1 MGVSCRTCV
10 APDVSLPPNRMQS
23 LLDLFHQLTDVK
35 ELVQVGG
42 YVGLTAIIFAET
54 GLLIG
59 FFLPGDS
66 LLVTAGLLS
75 AQPQFGLNVW
85 LLGLLLT
92 VAAILGNSLGY
103 VIGRYSGPRLFT
115 RDDSLL
121 FKKKHLFRAQEFYTK
136 HGGKTLVIARFMPI
150 VRTFVPVVA
159 GMAQMNVRAYTAY
172 NVLGAVL
179 WIWSM
184 LFVGYF
190 LGRFIPGVDRHIEK
204 VIILV
209 IFLSLLPGLISWWR
223 ERKRSAADS

>member
-1 MGVSCRTCV
+1 
-10 APDVSLPPNRMQS
+10 MQS
-23 LLDLFHQLTDVK
+23 LLDLFHQLTDVQ
-35 ELVQVGG
+35 QVVRLGG

-54 GLLIG
+54 GLLVG

-75 AQPQFGLNVW
+75 SQPQFGLNIW
-85 LLGLLLT
+85 LLGALLT
-92 VAAILGNSLGY
+92 VAAIVGNSAGY
-103 VIGRYSGPRLFT
+103 AIGWYTGPKLFT

-121 FKKKHLFRAQEFYTK
+121 FKKRHLFRAHQFYEK

-159 GMAQMNVRAYTAY
+159 GLGRMPFRAYTAY

-184 LFVGYF
+184 LFIGYF
-190 LGRFIPGVDRHIEK
+190 LGRYIPGIEHHITK
-204 VIILV
+204 VILV
-209 IFLSLLPGLISWWR
+209 VIVLSLLPGIVSWAR
-223 ERKRSAADS
+223 ERARVPTA

>member
-1 MGVSCRTCV
+1 MS
-10 APDVSLPPNRMQS
+10 SLP
-23 LLDLFHQLTDVK
+23 DLFHQLTDVRQ
-35 ELVQVGG
+35 LVQAGG
-42 YVGLTAIIFAET
+42 YVGLTLIIFAET

-66 LLVTAGLLS
+66 LIVTAGLLA
-75 AQPQFGLNVW
+75 AQPQFGLHIW

-103 VIGRYSGPRLFT
+103 AIGKYSGPRLFT

-121 FKKKHLFRAQEFYTK
+121 FKKKHLFRAREFYEK
-136 HGGKTLVIARFMPI
+136 HGGKTLVLARFMPI

-159 GMAQMNVRAYTAY
+159 GMAEMDYKSYTAY

-184 LFVGYF
+184 LFIGFV
-190 LGRFIPGVDRHIEK
+190 LGRYIPGVEHHIEK
-204 VIILV
+204 VIIAV
-209 IFLSLLPGLISWWR
+209 IIVSLLPGLISWRR
-223 ERKRSAADS
+223 EKARAAAARPATDA

>member
-1 MGVSCRTCV
+1 MH
-10 APDVSLPPNRMQS
+10 S
-23 LLDLFHQLTDVK
+23 LLELFHQLTDVQT
-35 ELVQVGG
+35 LVRVGG

-75 AQPQFGLNVW
+75 AQPKYGLHIGV
-85 LLGLLLT
+85 LGMLLT
-92 VAAILGNSLGY
+92 GAAILGNTLGY
-103 VIGRYSGPRLFT
+103 MIGRYTGPRLFT

-121 FKKKHLFRAQEFYTK
+121 FKKKHLFRAQAFYQK

-159 GMAQMNVRAYTAY
+159 GMAGMPLRSYTAY

-184 LFVGYF
+184 LLIGAL
-190 LGRFIPGVDRHIEK
+190 LGRYIPGVEQHIEK
-204 VIILV
+204 VILLV
-209 IFLSLLPGLISWWR
+209 IFVSLLPGLISWWR
-223 ERKRSAADS
+223 ERNRAASTPSTTDV

>member
-1 MGVSCRTCV
+1 
-10 APDVSLPPNRMQS
+10 MQS
-23 LLDLFHQLTDVK
+23 LVDLFHQLSDVRH
-35 ELVQVGG
+35 LVQVGG

-75 AQPQFGLNVW
+75 SQPEFGLNVW
-85 LLGLLLT
+85 GLGVILT
-92 VAAILGNSLGY
+92 GAAILGNTVGY
-103 VIGRYSGPRLFT
+103 MIGKYSGPRLFT

-121 FKKKHLFRAQEFYTK
+121 FKKKHLFAAQAFYEK

-159 GMAQMNVRAYTAY
+159 GLAKMDFKRYTAY

-184 LFVGYF
+184 LLTGYI
-190 LGRFIPGVDRHIEK
+190 LGRYIPGVEHHIEK
-204 VIILV
+204 VILLV
-209 IFLSLLPGLISWWR
+209 IFLSLLPGLISWW
-223 ERKRSAADS
+223 KGRSRSPLADPTLPGDG

>member
-1 MGVSCRTCV
+1 MDSF
-10 APDVSLPPNRMQS
+10 
-23 LLDLFHQLTDVK
+23 LDLFHQLTDVQQ
-35 ELVQVGG
+35 LVRAGG

-66 LLVTAGLLS
+66 LLVTAGLLA
-75 AQPQFGLNVW
+75 AQPKFGLNVW
-85 LLGLLLT
+85 VLGLLLT

-103 VIGRYSGPRLFT
+103 AIGKYSGPRLFT

-121 FKKKHLFRAQEFYTK
+121 FKKKHLFRAQAFYEK

-159 GMAQMNVRAYTAY
+159 GMAQMEYRAYTAY

-184 LFVGYF
+184 LFIGNF
-190 LGRFIPGVDRHIEK
+190 LGRFIPGVEHHIEK
-204 VIILV
+204 VILLV
-209 IFLSLLPGLISWWR
+209 IFASLLPGLISWWR
-223 ERKRSAADS
+223 ERSRAAADKSPRPTSDA

>member
-1 MGVSCRTCV
+1 
-10 APDVSLPPNRMQS
+10 
-23 LLDLFHQLTDVK
+23 
-35 ELVQVGG
+35 VQVGG

-54 GLLIG
+54 GLLVG

-75 AQPQFGLNVW
+75 AQPKFGLNLW

-92 VAAILGNSLGY
+92 VAAIVGNSLGY
-103 VIGRYSGPRLFT
+103 AIGKYSGPRLFT

-121 FKKKHLFRAQEFYTK
+121 FRKKHLIRATEFYAK

-159 GMAQMNVRAYTAY
+159 GMAGMNYKAYTAY
-172 NVLGAVL
+172 NVLGALL

-190 LGRFIPGVDRHIEK
+190 LGRFIPGVDQHIEK

-223 ERKRSAADS
+223 ERKRSAADSSVQSTTDV

>member
-1 MGVSCRTCV
+1 
-10 APDVSLPPNRMQS
+10 MQT
-23 LLDLFHQLTDVK
+23 LLDLFHQLTDVQH
-35 ELVQVGG
+35 LVQVGG

-66 LLVTAGLLS
+66 LLVTAGLL
-75 AQPQFGLNVW
+75 AARPQFDLNVW
-85 LLGLLLT
+85 LLGVLLT

-103 VIGRYSGPRLFT
+103 AIGRVSGPRLFK

-121 FKKKHLFRAQEFYTK
+121 FKKKHLFRAQAFYQK

-159 GMAQMNVRAYTAY
+159 GMAGMDLKAYTAY
-172 NVLGAVL
+172 NVLGAVG

-190 LGRFIPGVDRHIEK
+190 LGRFIPGIDQHIEK
-204 VIILV
+204 VILLV
-209 IFLSLLPGLISWWR
+209 IFVSLLPGLISWWR
-223 ERKRSAADS
+223 ERNRPAADSSVRPTTDA